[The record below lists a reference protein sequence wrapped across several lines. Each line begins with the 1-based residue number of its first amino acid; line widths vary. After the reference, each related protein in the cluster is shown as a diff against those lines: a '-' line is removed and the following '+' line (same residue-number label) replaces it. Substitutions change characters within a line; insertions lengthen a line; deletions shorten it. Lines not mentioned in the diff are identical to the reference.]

1 MVSKHLQRYIDNF
14 ITMDII
20 ATSKDGSV
28 MFYFTYCTQQKRK
41 TIPLLNKGEHLL

>member
-20 ATSKDGSV
+20 ATSNYDGSV
-28 MFYFTYCTQQKRK
+28 MFYFTYCTQQK
-41 TIPLLNKGEHLL
+41 KGKQYRY